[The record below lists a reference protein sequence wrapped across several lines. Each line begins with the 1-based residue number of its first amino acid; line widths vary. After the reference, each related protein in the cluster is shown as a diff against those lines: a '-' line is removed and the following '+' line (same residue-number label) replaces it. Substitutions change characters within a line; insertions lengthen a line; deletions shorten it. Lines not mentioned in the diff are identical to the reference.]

1 MHTYRDRQTSVSAEG
16 AMWQLH
22 DLHLISDPS
31 NSPEKLALLL
41 IYKNNFPSQEE
52 SQEERPGGGRALQA
66 SKPLNDS

>member
-1 MHTYRDRQTSVSAEG
+1 MSAEG

-52 SQEERPGGGRALQA
+52 RPGGGRALQA

>member
-1 MHTYRDRQTSVSAEG
+1 
-16 AMWQLH
+16 MWQLH

-41 IYKNNFPSQEE
+41 IYKNYFPSQEE

>member
-1 MHTYRDRQTSVSAEG
+1 
-16 AMWQLH
+16 MWQLH

-52 SQEERPGGGRALQA
+52 RPGGGRALQA